1 MEHCIAS
8 QALLARDKEKVSLEE
23 SVLNRVLF
31 SQSTAQLQAVLYEY
45 LQLAD
50 CDLEDSIISETSGY
64 YREALLALG
73 SYREGES

>member
-1 MEHCIAS
+1 MGCCIAS
-8 QALLARDKEKVSLEE
+8 QALLARDKMVSPEE

-50 CDLEDSIISETSGY
+50 CDLEDSITSETSGY